1 MPATAIAMEDLA
13 PSAPDRRV
21 SHSVPA
27 SFHGP
32 PNCTIILFLRHHLV
46 SLADGL
52 LSRWFFPQAAVRYV
66 RSVSADHQI
75 DPTRVAIMGDSAG
88 AVTSLYVG

>member
-1 MPATAIAMEDLA
+1 MEDLA
-13 PSAPDRRV
+13 PPALARRV
-21 SHSVPA
+21 SRLPA
-27 SFHGP
+27 AVRPRAFAQLH
-32 PNCTIILFLRHHLV
+32 NHFLLFL
-46 SLADGL
+46 STIWFL
-52 LSRWFFPQAAVRYV
+52 LPTVFCHACSFFALPQAAVRYV